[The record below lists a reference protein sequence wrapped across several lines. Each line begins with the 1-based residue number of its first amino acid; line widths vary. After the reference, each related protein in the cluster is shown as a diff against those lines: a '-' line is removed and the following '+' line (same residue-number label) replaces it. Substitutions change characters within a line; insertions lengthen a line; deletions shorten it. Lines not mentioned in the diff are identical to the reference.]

1 MGEQKALFQKK
12 KKKLSTYRKNRKKMK
27 NVDIETRLVPV
38 ANLISAYKEQKK
50 RRWDA
55 YRTKKTTQVKVI
67 FLTKIEIGKW

>member
-1 MGEQKALFQKK
+1 
-12 KKKLSTYRKNRKKMK
+12 MK